1 MPAKRQ
7 FWASLL
13 TAFLLLGALELHAP
27 GEVLESSGHGEGEA
41 YSASAV
47 HPGQPAHFEPSQDAR
62 RAPCPLCLHQLRTS
76 GAHLLAAASLDS
88 LAARPALR
96 NDLPLPAGH
105 LARASSGAR
114 APPLA

>member
-13 TAFLLLGALELHAP
+13 AAFLLLGTFELHAP
-27 GEVLESSGHGEGEA
+27 GEVLERFGHAENEA
-41 YSASAV
+41 FSASAV
-47 HPGQPAHFEPSQDAR
+47 HPGQPAHFEQYLDGK

-76 GAHLLAAASLDS
+76 GAHLLAAAGLDS
-88 LAARPALR
+88 LAAQPALR
-96 NDLPLPAGH
+96 GDLRLPAGH